1 MDAASQ
7 DAAIASVVSDLENI
21 SSLKEEQTTALK
33 AFLNKKDVFA
43 VLPTGYGKS
52 LIYQIAPLVAK
63 KLGLFENPLLIVVAP
78 LSALMQEQIR
88 EANRLGLTA
97 FRLGVDA
104 ESDIL
109 SGRGQLIFG
118 SPEQWLLNKK
128 WRDMLISD
136 AFKDN
141 IMGMV
146 VDEVHLTYKW

>member
-1 MDAASQ
+1 M
-7 DAAIASVVSDLENI
+7 
-21 SSLKEEQTTALK
+21 
-33 AFLNKKDVFA
+33 FFA
-43 VLPTGYGKS
+43 VLPTGFGKS

-63 KLGLFENPLLIVVAP
+63 KLGLFENPLLIVVSP
-78 LSALMQEQIR
+78 LLALMQDQIR

-97 FRLGVDA
+97 FQLGVHA

-118 SPEQWLLNKK
+118 SPEQWMLNKK
-128 WRDMLISD
+128 WRDMLSSD

-141 IMGMV
+141 IMGIV